1 MTKREIKA
9 VLRIATGYIGAVV
22 GAAFASGQEILQFFV
37 LFGPQGK
44 AGIALATFLFCFFG
58 VAILECGR
66 RYQIASYR
74 DLLTP
79 FLGQRLIVIVDVIM
93 ALALL
98 AGLGIMLA
106 AGGAL
111 LKQQFDW
118 PATAGSA
125 LLAVV
130 VILVL
135 LRGREGF
142 LQANA
147 LLVPIK
153 IISVI
158 LLFFLLLG
166 KYPFFSSAGGTK
178 GVPLVAGHWALS
190 AFLYVSYNMVLT
202 AAVLGTLYDRQVKV
216 NVLGG
221 MLGGVGLGLL
231 AACIGSLLYHFYPQ
245 AASCQ
250 IPMVKLAGL
259 AGPLVQKGY
268 ALVVMVAIFT
278 AALANAY
285 GFACRIAQKFCVS
298 WRVAGIAAVV
308 AVLPMLSFS
317 FAKLVVTVYPF
328 FGYIGL
334 FYVILL
340 PAAVLRRS

>member
-1 MTKREIKA
+1 
-9 VLRIATGYIGAVV
+9 
-22 GAAFASGQEILQFFV
+22 
-37 LFGPQGK
+37 
-44 AGIALATFLFCFFG
+44 
-58 VAILECGR
+58 
-66 RYQIASYR
+66 
-74 DLLTP
+74 
-79 FLGQRLIVIVDVIM
+79 
-93 ALALL
+93 
-98 AGLGIMLA
+98 
-106 AGGAL
+106 
-111 LKQQFDW
+111 
-118 PATAGSA
+118 
-125 LLAVV
+125 
-130 VILVL
+130 
-135 LRGREGF
+135 
-142 LQANA
+142 
-147 LLVPIK
+147 
-153 IISVI
+153 
-158 LLFFLLLG
+158 
-166 KYPFFSSAGGTK
+166 
-178 GVPLVAGHWALS
+178 
-190 AFLYVSYNMVLT
+190 
-202 AAVLGTLYDRQVKV
+202 
-216 NVLGG
+216 